1 MTHRPFLAGRTTF
14 AALALL
20 GGFSPA
26 LAQAP
31 TLLDHARQLRELAD
45 SKADADARVA
55 LTEADKLARASAP
68 VAVRNLKAAI
78 LSLDKSADV
87 TSAKRTALVKLLE
100 DKVAQL
106 EGRAPLP
113 GKLGGP
119 AAAKTIA
126 EAVSPETK
134 DVRDGLAAVEK
145 LYELN
150 KYAEAQAKITE
161 LTRRHPDNPAV
172 LALSGQGFVKD
183 RLADAKELSRQQ
195 AERVTLALNDV
206 QRSATPAR
214 GDIEFP
220 KGFKEKMAARDKL
233 TYEQVDA
240 DTVAILEALEKPVKQ
255 GVKNGPFEEVI
266 EGLATVTQK
275 NIYLNRDA
283 LIEAGVDLKKPVTM
297 PEGVTVRTA
306 LRAVLQA
313 NRLTFVIK
321 DKCILV
327 VTPEE
332 AGKMLVKRAYYLGD
346 VLGSPFGGGANLGP
360 VLDFNLATQNAA
372 LIIDSIKKSI
382 DPLGWANPAGGGGSS
397 SILFHAPSMSIIVSA
412 PAEVHYTIG
421 NAVRPRR

>member
-1 MTHRPFLAGRTTF
+1 MTHRPSPAGRTAL
-14 AALALL
+14 AALAFLS
-20 GGFSPA
+20 GVSPSF
-26 LAQAP
+26 AQP
-31 TLLDHARQLRELAD
+31 PNLIEHAKQLRELAD
-45 SKADADARVA
+45 SKADADTRATIA
-55 LTEADKLARASAP
+55 EADKLGKASAP
-68 VAVRNLKAAI
+68 VAVRRLKAAI
-78 LSLDKSADV
+78 LGLDKSV
-87 TSAKRTALVKLLE
+87 EITSAKRAALVKLLE

-106 EGRAPLP
+106 EGRAPEP
-113 GKLGGP
+113 AKGGP
-119 AAAKTIA
+119 VAAKKIA

-134 DVRDGLAAVEK
+134 EIRDGLAAVER

-150 KYAEAQAKITE
+150 KYAEAQVKINE
-161 LTRRHPDNPAV
+161 LSRKHPDNPAV
-172 LALSGQGFVKD
+172 FALGGQGFVKD
-183 RLADAKELSRQQ
+183 RIAEAKELSRQQ

-206 QRSATPAR
+206 QRSALPAR

-220 KGFKEKMAARDKL
+220 KGWKEKMEARDKL
-233 TYEQVDA
+233 TYEQLDA

-255 GVKNGPFEEVI
+255 GVKNGPFQEVI
-266 EGLATVTQK
+266 ESLASILQK
-275 NIYLNRDA
+275 NIYLNEDA
-283 LIEAGVDLKKPVTM
+283 LREAGIDLKRPVTM

-321 DKCILV
+321 DKSILV

-332 AGKMLVKRAYYLGD
+332 ASKMLVKRAYYLGD

-360 VLDFNLATQNAA
+360 LLDFNLATQNAG

-382 DPLGWANPAGGGGSS
+382 DPLGWSNASGGGGSS

-421 NAVRPRR
+421 NTVRPKR

>member
-1 MTHRPFLAGRTTF
+1 MTHRPFPAARTTL
-14 AALALL
+14 AALAML
-20 GGFSPA
+20 GGACPA
-26 LAQAP
+26 FAQAPP

-45 SKADADARVA
+45 SKADADTRAA
-55 LTEADKLARASAP
+55 LTDADKLAKASAP
-68 VAVRNLKAAI
+68 VAVRNLKAMI
-78 LSLDKSADV
+78 LSLDKSVDV
-87 TSAKRTALVKLLE
+87 TSAKRATLVKLLE

-106 EGRAPLP
+106 EGRGPAKP
-113 GKLGGP
+113 GDA
-119 AAAKTIA
+119 AAAKKIA

-134 DVRDGLAAVEK
+134 DIRDGLAAVEK

-206 QRSATPAR
+206 QRSAMPTR

-220 KGFKEKMAARDKL
+220 RGFKEKMAARDKL
-233 TYEQVDA
+233 TYEQMDA
-240 DTVAILEALEKPVKQ
+240 DSIAILEALEKPVKQ

-266 EGLATVTQK
+266 ESLATITQK

-283 LIEAGVDLKKPVTM
+283 LTEAGVDLKKPVTM

-332 AGKMLVKRAYYLGD
+332 ASKMLVKRAYYLGD
-346 VLGSPFGGGANLGP
+346 VLGSPFGGGASLGP

-382 DPLGWANPAGGGGSS
+382 DPLGWANPNGGGGTS
-397 SILFHAPSMSIIVSA
+397 SILFHAPSLSIIVSA

-421 NAVRPRR
+421 NAVRPKR

>member
-1 MTHRPFLAGRTTF
+1 MTHRPFPAGRTTL

-20 GGFSPA
+20 VGFTPA
-26 LAQAP
+26 FAQAPP

-45 SKADADARVA
+45 SKADADARNA
-55 LTEADKLARASAP
+55 IADADRFAKASP
-68 VAVRNLKAAI
+68 QVAVRGLKSAI

-87 TSAKRTALVKLLE
+87 TSAKRAALVTLLE

-106 EGRAPLP
+106 EGRVPVP
-113 GKLGGP
+113 G
-119 AAAKTIA
+119 AATTAKKIA
-126 EAVSPETK
+126 EAVGPETK
-134 DVRDGLAAVEK
+134 EIRDGLAAVEK
-145 LYELN
+145 LYEAS

-195 AERVTLALNDV
+195 AERVALALNDV

-220 KGFKEKMAARDKL
+220 RGFKEKMAARDKL
-233 TYEQVDA
+233 TYEQMDA
-240 DTVAILEALEKPVKQ
+240 DSIAILEALEKPVKQ
-255 GVKNGPFEEVI
+255 GIKNGPFEEVI
-266 EGLATVTQK
+266 ESLATITQK

-283 LIEAGVDLKKPVTM
+283 LTEAGVDLKKPVTL

-332 AGKMLVKRAYYLGD
+332 ASKMLVKRAYYLGD

-372 LIIDSIKKSI
+372 MIIDSIKKSI
-382 DPLGWANPAGGGGSS
+382 DPLGWANPAGGGGPS
-397 SILFHAPSMSIIVSA
+397 SILFHAPSLSIIVSA

-421 NAVRPRR
+421 NAVRPKR